1 MKLINATEHPIRIV
15 HEDGTLITEI
25 PPSGIVIRLLSS
37 TVVPVDTFDGIPIT
51 KTYLRHLPICP
62 RKKMECIILFL
73 QMIKNA
79 FPQREDLLV
88 PTQMVRDEN
97 DTIVGAQSTW
107 NLKGVWKRGVI

>member
-51 KTYLRHLPICP
+51 KTYFKTPTNMPQEKDGVYYIVS
-62 RKKMECIILFL
+62 

-97 DTIVGAQSTW
+97 DTIVGAQS
-107 NLKGVWKRGVI
+107 LGI